1 MSGQS
6 SITTVDRGGGVTIS
20 AECTQGNG
28 RNVVLMHGL
37 SSIRRLVL
45 MGSRRLEKDGLAV
58 TSYDARGH
66 GESSGQLSALGY
78 DYATLVDDALAV
90 IDSVPSSEQPFVAV
104 GVSMGAHTALS
115 LALQNPDRVS
125 ALVLITPAFDP
136 EVSDPDYSSWDRLAD
151 GLQLGGVEGFIEAYD
166 FTSIDPRWRD
176 IAITATRQRMER
188 HRYVECVAH
197 ALRAIPRS
205 RPFESWSELSAISV
219 PTAVIGSRDAADPGH
234 PLAVAQRYGESICGA
249 TLHLEAPGQ
258 SPLAWRGAAISE
270 IVVDTIAEL

>member
-1 MSGQS
+1 
-6 SITTVDRGGGVTIS
+6 
-20 AECTQGNG
+20 
-28 RNVVLMHGL
+28 
-37 SSIRRLVL
+37 

-125 ALVLITPAFDP
+125 ALVLITPGFDP
-136 EVSDPDYSSWDRLAD
+136 EISDPDYSSWARLAE
-151 GLQLGGVEGFIEAYD
+151 GLQLGGVDGVIEAYD
-166 FTSIDPRWRD
+166 FSLIDPRWRE

-188 HRYVECVAH
+188 HRDLESVVH
-197 ALRAIPRS
+197 ALTAIPRS
-205 RPFESWSELSAISV
+205 RPFDSWSELSTISV

-234 PLAVAQRYGESICGA
+234 PLAVAKRYVEAIPA
-249 TLHLEAPGQ
+249 ARLHVEAEGQ
-258 SPLAWRGAAISE
+258 SPFAWRGAAISE
-270 IVVDTIAEL
+270 IVLETISEI